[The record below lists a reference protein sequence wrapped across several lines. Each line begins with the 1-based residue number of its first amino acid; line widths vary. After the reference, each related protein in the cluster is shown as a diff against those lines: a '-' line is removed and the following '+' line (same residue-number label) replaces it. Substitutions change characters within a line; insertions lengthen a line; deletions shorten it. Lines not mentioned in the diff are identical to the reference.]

1 LILIIFLVLLITLLI
16 GVPIFFGLGISSLF
30 ALIFNGNIPLVVI
43 SQKMWASVDNFAL
56 LAIPFFILAGGIM
69 EKGGVSKR
77 IIAFA
82 SALFGKITGG
92 LGFVAIASS
101 MLFAALSGS
110 TPATVAAVGGM
121 IIPEMKER
129 KYDSTFAAALH
140 ACAGTI
146 GVIIPPSITM
156 IIYAVIAEASV
167 GKLFIGG
174 IVPGILMG
182 IGLMVV
188 CYIIAKKNNYPK
200 EEKSSLA
207 DVFRTFKEAILSL
220 ITPVIIIGGILS
232 GIATATESA
241 VLAVLYAFILSF
253 FVYKELDM
261 KQLKLVLVETVII
274 SATVMGVM
282 ATAGIFGWILVTNQV
297 PQSIAAFITSFTSN
311 KYLVLLIINLV
322 LLFVGTFLDTGAA
335 LIIFVPMFIP
345 IIKTLGIDPVHFGVL
360 TVINLAIGM
369 ATPPLGIGL
378 FVACRIAKVQI
389 ADVIKPLIP
398 FLTVMIMVLFLVT
411 YFPIIVTF
419 LPDLI
424 VK

>member
-1 LILIIFLVLLITLLI
+1 MILIIFLVLLITLLI